1 MQAHHDPKHGS
12 ARLGQTPGLRA
23 ALTASWVAALLCAGA
38 AAAQPVAQASAPTAR
53 PAGEAPVSGW
63 ADPQAAT
70 PPPRA
75 ADVAPVMRP
84 PAVDTLATV
93 RQRGVLRVGVV
104 QVAPMVM
111 MDRSGRYVGFS
122 VDIARRL
129 AEDLGVRVEFVET
142 WWSGVIPQLIDRRTD
157 VVITGLWLNVPR
169 ALVVNFTQPT
179 VSEGLYLLGSRQL
192 AAQRRSLEAFDRPG
206 VRIAVSSDPVQQ
218 RVARARFPRASVIV
232 VDDDPLLV
240 LTEGRAEAAVLA
252 TLSAEAVVA
261 SAPSRWFLPSTEP
274 LARTSA
280 AMAVRKGDPDF
291 LAFLNTWL
299 EIQRESG
306 WLGERTRHW
315 ATSTEGFR

>member
-1 MQAHHDPKHGS
+1 MDSNVPRAFPRRD
-12 ARLGQTPGLRA
+12 GLRGLA
-23 ALTASWVAALLCAGA
+23 GLLALLLGVLGASVAGA
-38 AAAQPVAQASAPTAR
+38 QATGEMPASA
-53 PAGEAPVSGW
+53 W
-63 ADPQAAT
+63 ADPQAAKR
-70 PPPRA
+70 PPLA
-75 ADVAPVMRP
+75 EDVPPVLRP

-111 MDRSGRYVGFS
+111 LDRSGRYVGFS

-129 AEDLGVRVEFVET
+129 AEDLGVRIEFVET
-142 WWSGVIPQLIDRRTD
+142 WWTDIFPQLLDRRTD

-179 VSEGLYLLGSRQL
+179 ASEGLYLIGSRAL
-192 AAQRRSLEAFDRPG
+192 AAQRRTMEAFNQPG
-206 VRIAVSSDPVQQ
+206 VKIAVSTDPVQQ
-218 RVARARFPRASVIV
+218 RVTKARFPRATVLV
-232 VDDDPLLV
+232 VEDDPLLV
-240 LTEGRAEAAVLA
+240 VTEGRADAAVVA
-252 TLSAEAVVA
+252 TLAADAVVA
-261 SAPSRWFLPSTEP
+261 SAPQRWFLPSSEP

-299 EIQRESG
+299 DIQREGG
-306 WLGERTRHW
+306 WLAERTRHW